1 MSTIR
6 DKRPGQMCRACLD
19 DHELILGKL
28 GPMPDAAL
36 RAMAGYGLS
45 DQEMARYFGVTP
57 SSLRRLKRSL
67 NVSATLID

>member
-1 MSTIR
+1 MTKTSKTGT
-6 DKRPGQMCRACLD
+6 RPMCRACLD

-28 GPMPDAAL
+28 GPVPGEAL
-36 RAMAGYGLS
+36 RAMSGYGLS

-67 NVSATLID
+67 NVSAMRVE